1 MDTFTRLAA
10 AYPECWLGLLML
22 SGWAVGSVMSR
33 VARQLPPLLE
43 HRWRQAAL
51 RQLNLPA
58 ADEEVALWRRVG
70 KRMPGSGCS
79 PAALAH
85 ALLFMLV
92 GLWQPPGWPLLALLL
107 FCTLVLTLSII
118 DFNTMLLP
126 DVLTLPLLWLGLLC
140 NLNGWF
146 VPLEQA
152 VIGAAAGYMA
162 LWLLFWLFRLGS
174 GKEALGYGDFKL
186 TAALGAW
193 CGWQSLP
200 NLLLLAAGGGLAY
213 KLLRYG
219 WNKHSAQQPLAFG
232 PWLGMSGL
240 VNLLF
245 FIVPIN
251 Y

>member
-1 MDTFTRLAA
+1 MNTFARLAA

-22 SGWAVGSVMSR
+22 SGWAVGGVMSR
-33 VARQLPPLLE
+33 VALQLPSLLE

-51 RQLNLPA
+51 RQLKLPA
-58 ADEEVALWRRVG
+58 ADEAAALWRCLG
-70 KRMPGSGCS
+70 KRAPESGCL

-92 GLWQPPGWPLLALLL
+92 GLWLPPGWRLLALLL

-146 VPLEQA
+146 VPLDQA

-162 LWLLFWLFRLGS
+162 LWLLFWLFKLGS

-200 NLLLLAAGGGLAY
+200 TLLLLAAGGGLAY
-213 KLLRYG
+213 RLLRCA
-219 WNKHSAQQPLAFG
+219 WNKHGAQQPLAFG

-245 FIVPIN
+245 FIVPIS